1 MTFREKTKDIEMCK
15 KHNTNDIG
23 YGTKVTALNDMGLSN
38 TEFDLLN
45 DEFNIN
51 DTEFDLLEDDIF
63 SEDVD
68 VDE

>member
-1 MTFREKTKDIEMCK
+1 MIFSEKTKDTKMSK
-15 KHNTNDIG
+15 KHDTNDIG

-51 DTEFDLLEDDIF
+51 DTEFDLLEDDINI
-63 SEDVD
+63 DDD